1 MLWKQVTGIDFHPFC
16 KMAVARNVTTCP
28 DIPTFDILDADAF
41 TGTWYEVGSTAQF
54 KLSAEAGMSCPQ
66 VTYSLATTPHTG
78 FNQGVVFNVLNSGVQ
93 VISPLAALEVH
104 NINQG
109 TKDICWN
116 ARDVCSMLASGSLQQ
131 SLAELAQVSSRV
143 EEGSP
148 DEASTLRAVQSKIS
162 TATENITLQL
172 DGLAYHMIDIQ
183 THNGYLSQANGTD
196 KSSVDEIK
204 HAILQ
209 ARQNKAAIMELVS
222 QIANAREE
230 LIKVAFNLFLA
241 GYVIQSVDITQ
252 ASLLIAAIEV
262 GIVSKTTNIGLSF
275 TSIGSAAGLTLNN
288 KPHIKKPLSFPS
300 TAFQNATSGGK
311 LQLMIRGLP
320 APYWI
325 IALEGFP
332 SDSYEA
338 ALIYSCTQNL
348 LASSTTQ
355 QSIIVISRT
364 PQINPATLGRF
375 MAVSGSLGIGFDC
388 EDPFLFSSSRC

>member
-1 MLWKQVTGIDFHPFC
+1 MPFVRQSIQSAFMASTEMEKAVSSDPEFCVATRCKLKKLHEVFLLQLLLSMLWEQVTGIDFHPFC

-148 DEASTLRAVQSKIS
+148 HEASTLRAVQSKIS

-172 DGLAYHMIDIQ
+172 DELAYHMIDIQ
-183 THNGYLSQANGTD
+183 THDGYLSQANGTE
-196 KSSVDEIK
+196 KSSIDEIK

-209 ARQNKAAIMELVS
+209 ARQNKAAIIELVS

-230 LIKVAFNLFLA
+230 LIKVGLILWESKMT
-241 GYVIQSVDITQ
+241 IEDIY
-252 ASLLIAAIEV
+252 AHV
-262 GIVSKTTNIGLSF
+262 FVF
-275 TSIGSAAGLTLNN
+275 
-288 KPHIKKPLSFPS
+288 HRCR
-300 TAFQNATSGGK
+300 GK
-311 LQLMIRGLP
+311 
-320 APYWI
+320 
-325 IALEGFP
+325 
-332 SDSYEA
+332 
-338 ALIYSCTQNL
+338 
-348 LASSTTQ
+348 
-355 QSIIVISRT
+355 
-364 PQINPATLGRF
+364 
-375 MAVSGSLGIGFDC
+375 
-388 EDPFLFSSSRC
+388 